1 MHWAQQ
7 TSQLNN
13 DPCHHHKPKK
23 LKAKED
29 LKAQNIGFREQTGK
43 KNVKSVLSRGNR
55 GKLV

>member
-7 TSQLNN
+7 TSQLNI
-13 DPCHHHKPKK
+13 DPCHHHKTKK

-43 KNVKSVLSRGNR
+43 KMLKAS
-55 GKLV
+55 